1 MKFTL
6 ILLFLQGKT
15 VSLKKVIL
23 EIRGRLKMI
32 AKLLVYL
39 YANNKNEVVLFFLS
53 LCCLCQLT
61 VCFSV

>member
-6 ILLFLQGKT
+6 ILLFLQEKT

-39 YANNKNEVVLFFLS
+39 YANNKNEVVFFFFHYV
-53 LCCLCQLT
+53 
-61 VCFSV
+61 VCAN

>member
-6 ILLFLQGKT
+6 ILLFLQEKT

-23 EIRGRLKMI
+23 EIRGRLKVT

-39 YANNKNEVVLFFLS
+39 YANNKNEVVFFFVFHYV
-53 LCCLCQLT
+53 
-61 VCFSV
+61 VCAN